1 MNMVVRVVRI
11 RWYERASTRVC
22 RHWVLE
28 YTKYTMALWMVLGQ
42 LPMLAKVESFAYGDP
57 KLETASRF

>member
-11 RWYERASTRVC
+11 KWYERACTRVC

-28 YTKYTMALWMVLGQ
+28 YTMALWMVLGQ